1 MDELTAKNDLL
12 DSAIALFSRFG
23 IKGVTMDD
31 LARELSISKKTIYK
45 HVCNKNELVQQC
57 CAHNMHRISSEVE
70 RIQKDSVNAID
81 EMLQVD
87 AMVRSHLR
95 VQLHQLEHQLMRYYP
110 RTHRKMGEERREIV
124 IAFSRRNL
132 KRGIEESLYRPDI
145 DIDIVAQIYF
155 GKMQILKEESLRQV
169 DEAALMHL
177 LDESL
182 KYHLRAIV
190 SDSGLRFL
198 ESQLTAHHTL

>member
-1 MDELTAKNDLL
+1 MEDLTAKNDLF

-57 CAHNMHRISSEVE
+57 CAHSMVRISTEVE
-70 RIQKDSVNAID
+70 RIQRESINAID
-81 EMLQVD
+81 EMLRVD

-124 IAFSRRNL
+124 LAFNHRNL
-132 KRGIEESLYRPDI
+132 KRGIEEALYRPDI

-155 GKMQILKEESLRQV
+155 GKMQIIKEESVRQV
-169 DEAALMHL
+169 DENALMHL

-190 SDSGLRFL
+190 SETGLRFL
-198 ESQLTAHHTL
+198 ESQLSVQHTP

>member
-1 MDELTAKNDLL
+1 MDELSAKNDLL

-124 IAFSRRNL
+124 IAFNRRNL